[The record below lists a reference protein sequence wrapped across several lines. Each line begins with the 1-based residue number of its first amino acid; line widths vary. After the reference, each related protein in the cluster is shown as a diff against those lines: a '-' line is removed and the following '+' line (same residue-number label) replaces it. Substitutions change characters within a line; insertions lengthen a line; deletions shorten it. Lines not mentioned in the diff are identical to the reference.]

1 MLYIAGLLRALK
13 CPQKHA
19 TRLLRGYYDLQGKMY
34 AVTIE
39 LVELLD
45 EASMSLLWSY
55 GGIGDDSM
63 VRVRSLV

>member
-1 MLYIAGLLRALK
+1 
-13 CPQKHA
+13 
-19 TRLLRGYYDLQGKMY
+19 MY

-55 GGIGDDSM
+55 DGIADDSM
-63 VRVRSLV
+63 VRVCRLI